1 MGELL
6 EQLEERLGRLDP
18 VSFVVAKDFIEGWKA
33 LASEWQHT
41 GLPQGHI

>member
-18 VSFVVAKDFIEGWKA
+18 VSAVVAKDFIEGWKA
-33 LASEWQHT
+33 LTSD
-41 GLPQGHI
+41 